1 MSKFIEQEAPK
12 TDKKDVLENNDY
24 QSLYLSFIQKE
35 IPTIVKEPTP
45 EPPVMRIQH

>member
-12 TDKKDVLENNDY
+12 TDKKDALENNDY

-35 IPTIVKEPTP
+35 IPIVKEPTP